1 MLDERELRGVLG
13 HELSHVYNRD
23 ILISSVAA
31 GLASVIMYLG
41 YLAWLVPIGRS
52 SDDDGPGPL
61 GALAVLILGPVAA
74 GLIQMAI
81 SRSREYQ
88 ADASGA
94 QVTGDPLALASALR
108 KLELGTRAL
117 PLPPEPSLQTTSALM
132 IANPFRGEGVAK
144 PLLHP
149 PADGRADRPPRA
161 DGRLPALG
169 RRARTPRTKTR
180 YDGRPSSRS
189 RCSSRVSTSASSP
202 SLRHWSSSTAL
213 APAR

>member
-1 MLDERELRGVLG
+1 M
-13 HELSHVYNRD
+13 
-23 ILISSVAA
+23 
-31 GLASVIMYLG
+31 
-41 YLAWLVPIGRS
+41 
-52 SDDDGPGPL
+52 
-61 GALAVLILGPVAA
+61 LILGPVAA

-132 IANPFRGEGVAK
+132 IANPFRGEGVSS
-144 PLLHP
+144 LFSTHP
-149 PADGRADRPPRA
+149 PMAERIARLEQMAGYRADRPA
-161 DGRLPALG
+161 IAGHAAG
-169 RRARTPRTKTR
+169 TSTR

-189 RCSSRVSTSASSP
+189 RCSSRASSSGVEAVAAP
-202 SLRHWSSSTAL
+202 LVEHHGVRRGQVAVDRCAATRGPAGGPTAS
-213 APAR
+213 ARTSGRPGPGRRSGRSRRPPPGSRRAGRG